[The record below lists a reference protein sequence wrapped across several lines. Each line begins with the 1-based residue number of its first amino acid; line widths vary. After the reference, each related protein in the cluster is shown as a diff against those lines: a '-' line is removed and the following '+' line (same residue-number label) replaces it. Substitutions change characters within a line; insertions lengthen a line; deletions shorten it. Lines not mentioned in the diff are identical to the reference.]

1 MLDADVCKGKS
12 RPHAYKSGQRVGNRY
27 FLRMS
32 FMNDPFTLNSATAR
46 TLVASVPGM
55 ATGGKGD
62 PNHLCSNTLSLSSNK
77 SL

>member
-55 ATGGKGD
+55 AI
-62 PNHLCSNTLSLSSNK
+62 LEERATLIIFVLTHYR
-77 SL
+77 